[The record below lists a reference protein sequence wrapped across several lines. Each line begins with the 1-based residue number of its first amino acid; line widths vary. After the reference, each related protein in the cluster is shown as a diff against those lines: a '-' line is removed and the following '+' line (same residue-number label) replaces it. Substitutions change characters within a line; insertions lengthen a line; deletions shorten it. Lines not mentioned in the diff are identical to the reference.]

1 MLWVSSGGIFM
12 TNRYQKQ
19 ATLGILGLF
28 CIASP
33 LFLRL
38 PLEFQ
43 SYYAQQQINQTEGRE
58 RYRITQRKQTAEKL
72 ASAGVLPN
80 GQKLKIR
87 NYFDDPNQDPKPET
101 TGWLEDEIVFVYD
114 SANVCIGRIEKRKW
128 LWKHHYQ
135 NVCKNLPRN

>member
-1 MLWVSSGGIFM
+1 M
-12 TNRYQKQ
+12 TSKYQKQ
-19 ATLGILGLF
+19 ATLGLLGLL

-38 PLEFQ
+38 PFQ
-43 SYYAQQQINQTEGRE
+43 FQKYYAQQQIDQSESKE
-58 RYRITQRKQTAEKL
+58 RYRISQRKQTADKL
-72 ASAGVLPN
+72 ASAGVVPN

-87 NYFDDPNQDPKPET
+87 NYLDDSNFDPKPET

-128 LWKHHYQ
+128 LWKHYYQ
-135 NVCKNLPRN
+135 NVCKNLPRD